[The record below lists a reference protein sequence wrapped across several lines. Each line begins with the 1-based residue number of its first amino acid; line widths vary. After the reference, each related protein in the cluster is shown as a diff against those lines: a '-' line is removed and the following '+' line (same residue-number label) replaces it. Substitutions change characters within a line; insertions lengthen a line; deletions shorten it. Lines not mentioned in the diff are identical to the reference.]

1 MLGKES
7 MDFVGSENKLRNSI
21 SQSFLGG
28 GGLVLY
34 FIKHNAKLFS

>member
-1 MLGKES
+1 MLGKKS

-21 SQSFLGG
+21 SQSFWG
-28 GGLVLY
+28 GGLVLH